1 MKKYFWLIAI
11 AAAVLSG
18 CKSKNET
25 ETQSFNIDTKAVA
38 LTDGEEGSKEVA
50 LRCENVVPTV
60 TSNASEWLTADI
72 TARMLTIKFT
82 RNETGAERSGI
93 LTITPGKLD
102 KVDVVVSQP
111 AYVPPAPPAPD
122 DLKVGDK
129 TEDGLGVIYWVDQT
143 NRQIAKAISLSRANN
158 TAWSTLVEESG
169 AVSRVN
175 GAANT
180 KIMAGKEGAQAA
192 YPAAYFCANL
202 GEGWYV
208 PALNELLEIYDIYNG
223 VSHLDAA
230 AATPDALTA
239 EEKAARATF
248 DGWLSAAGGDAMNTA
263 ESGNG
268 QSYWSSTEYNDT
280 YPYYVRFG
288 KFAIGGEDQDV
299 KKSSA
304 KEQRYVRC
312 MKVIGAYEYP
322 VEPPTLS
329 LKPATLNFNGGA
341 DSKEVAATVANGK
354 ISEVVSSDEGW
365 CTASVSGET
374 ITVKVTDNTTG
385 DSRIATVY
393 VTVKGEKEEL
403 TKQIAV
409 NQKPLGGFKVGDLY
423 KEGEKVVGVVFWTSD
438 DAQTAKIVSLGRNS
452 EAVNWAEPDTA
463 PATELIGA
471 TDEEDGSANMAAIK
485 AYIEKTDGVTEA
497 TFPMLAYLKTLGDGW
512 YIPARK
518 ELVKLFETYNGTTLS
533 GSTNAVPSGITDAEK
548 ASRAAFEKLL
558 TDNGG
563 TALNTAESGNGD
575 QYFSSTEYKDNP
587 SIAYCFRFGK
597 RYDSAEA
604 TKVNTRSDRYFRAIR
619 VVKAK

>member
-1 MKKYFWLIAI
+1 MVL
-11 AAAVLSG
+11 AATILSG
-18 CKSKNET
+18 CKSKDET
-25 ETQSFNIDTKAVA
+25 ETQSFNIDSKAVA
-38 LTDGEEGSKEVA
+38 LADGEAGSKDIA

-60 TSNASEWLTADI
+60 SSNASDWLTAEI
-72 TARMLTIKFT
+72 TARVLTVKYT
-82 RNETGAERSGI
+82 RNETGAERSGV

-111 AYVPPAPPAPD
+111 AYIPPAPPQDD

-180 KIMAGKEGAQAA
+180 KIMVGKEGAETA

-223 VSHLDAA
+223 ISHLDAA
-230 AATPDALTA
+230 AVAPEALTA

-248 DGWLSAAGGDAMNTA
+248 DGWLTSAGGDAMNTA

-312 MKVIGAYEYP
+312 MKVIGDYKYP
-322 VEPPTLS
+322 SEPPTLS
-329 LKPATLNFNGGA
+329 LRPATLNFNGSA
-341 DSKEVAATVANGK
+341 DSKEVVATVTNGS
-354 ISEVVSSDEGW
+354 ISEVTSSNDAW
-365 CTASVSGET
+365 CTAAVSGDK
-374 ITVKVTDNTTG
+374 ITVTVSENNTGET
-385 DSRIATVY
+385 RIATVY
-393 VTVKGEKEEL
+393 VTVKGKEEDL
-403 TKQIAV
+403 TKEIAV
-409 NQKPLGGFKVGDLY
+409 NQKPLGSFKIGDLY
-423 KEGEKVVGVVFWTSD
+423 KEGDKVVGVVFWTSD
-438 DAQTAKIVSLGRNS
+438 DAQTAKIVSLGRTP
-452 EAVNWAEPDTA
+452 EAINWAEPETA
-463 PATELIGA
+463 GA
-471 TDEEDGSANMAAIK
+471 TALVGASDEEDGSVNMAAIK
-485 AYIEKTDGVTEA
+485 AFIEKTDGVTEA
-497 TFPMLAYLKTLGDGW
+497 SFPMLAYLKTLGDGW

-518 ELVKLFETYNGTTLS
+518 ELIKLFETYNGTTLT
-533 GSTNAVPSGITDAEK
+533 GATNAAPSGITDAEK

-563 TALNTAESGNGD
+563 VAINTAESGNGD
-575 QYFSSTEYKDNP
+575 QYFSSTEYNET
-587 SIAYCFRFGK
+587 IAYAFRFGK
-597 RYDSAEA
+597 RYDSNEA
-604 TKVNTRSDRYFRAIR
+604 TKVNGRSDRYFRA
-619 VVKAK
+619 VKLVKAE